1 MLNPFGVE
9 RPPGEGS
16 ELRTIVPTA
25 PQHTLQEWDLSTD
38 VQPEHHPAPEAM
50 PLSEPTVLKPVR
62 SGDDTQSVDLPA
74 LDHLAE
80 VVGALET
87 PLRNALDSLGNVDV
101 RPGGFYHANQ
111 IRAKVTGQDG
121 DAGLVQSYITTLTNL
136 IEGVMDI
143 RDGLRKLREEYA
155 KAERDAVISAADV
168 QQVMQQA
175 EGDFNSVTQVRT

>member
-62 SGDDTQSVDLPA
+62 SGEKDEVLSCD
-74 LDHLAE
+74 AE
-80 VVGALET
+80 PVPVLVTPFPGNRELTIWVKGVV
-87 PLRNALDSLGNVDV
+87 VFV
-101 RPGGFYHANQ
+101 
-111 IRAKVTGQDG
+111 DG
-121 DAGLVQSYITTLTNL
+121 DRLSRGPQR
-136 IEGVMDI
+136 M
-143 RDGLRKLREEYA
+143 
-155 KAERDAVISAADV
+155 
-168 QQVMQQA
+168 
-175 EGDFNSVTQVRT
+175 